1 MNLFALMAVM
11 LAFLTGQGFEHQ
23 GFEHQGL
30 EHQGLDP
37 WKCVIFRRL
46 ACLLLFIC

>member
-11 LAFLTGQGFEHQ
+11 LAFLTGQGNAEY
-23 GFEHQGL
+23 L
-30 EHQGLDP
+30 GLDL

-46 ACLLLFIC
+46 VCLLLFIC